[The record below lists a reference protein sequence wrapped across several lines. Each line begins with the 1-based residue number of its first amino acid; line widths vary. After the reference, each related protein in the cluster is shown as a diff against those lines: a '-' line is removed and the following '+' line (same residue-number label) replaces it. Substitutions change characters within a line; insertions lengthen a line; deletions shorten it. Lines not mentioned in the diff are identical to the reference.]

1 MPRFFKNG
9 FENEPAILGA
19 DAAHI
24 AKSLRMKVG
33 EELTVCD
40 TEGFD
45 YRCRISGVSPD
56 RIALEIIEKLPNATE
71 PSVKAVLFLC
81 MLKGDGNDLVI
92 RQAVEM
98 GVSEIYPVV
107 SARCV
112 SRPCDKA
119 AKGKTERWQKI
130 ANEAA
135 GQSGRG
141 ILPEVHEPISFA
153 ECLKTGE
160 KLDNAVIFYEGG
172 GIPVSSVKVKGGES
186 VGLLIGP
193 EGGFDAAEVEKAKQ
207 SGFAVATLGPRILRA
222 VTAPLAAL
230 GAVMLLSGNMD

>member
-81 MLKGDGNDLVI
+81 MLKGD
-92 RQAVEM
+92 
-98 GVSEIYPVV
+98 
-107 SARCV
+107 
-112 SRPCDKA
+112 
-119 AKGKTERWQKI
+119 
-130 ANEAA
+130 
-135 GQSGRG
+135 
-141 ILPEVHEPISFA
+141 
-153 ECLKTGE
+153 
-160 KLDNAVIFYEGG
+160 
-172 GIPVSSVKVKGGES
+172 
-186 VGLLIGP
+186 
-193 EGGFDAAEVEKAKQ
+193 
-207 SGFAVATLGPRILRA
+207 
-222 VTAPLAAL
+222 
-230 GAVMLLSGNMD
+230 

>member
-9 FENEPAILGA
+9 FESEPVINGA
-19 DAAHI
+19 DAQHI
-24 AKSLRMKVG
+24 ARSLRMKAG
-33 EELTVCD
+33 EELIVCD

-45 YRCRISGVSPD
+45 YHCTIESVSPEQ
-56 RIALEIIEKLPNATE
+56 ISLKINQKVASSSEPTVAAT
-71 PSVKAVLFLC
+71 LFLC

-98 GVSEIYPVV
+98 GVNEIYPVI
-107 SARCV
+107 SSRCI
-112 SRPCDKA
+112 SRPDAKS

-141 ILPEVHEPISFA
+141 ILPKVQEVISFDK
-153 ECLKTGE
+153 CLELGSE
-160 KLDNAVIFYEGG
+160 MDSALIFYEGG
-172 GIPVSSVKVKGGES
+172 GKPVSALDLPKSGRI
-186 VGLLIGP
+186 GLLIGP
-193 EGGFDAAEVEKAKQ
+193 EGGFDPQEVEKALQK
-207 SGFAVATLGPRILRA
+207 GFNVATLGPRILRA

-230 GAVMLLSGNMD
+230 GAIMLQTGNMD

>member
-1 MPRFFKNG
+1 MPRFFKKD
-9 FENEPAILGA
+9 FENEPAITGA

-24 AKSLRMKVG
+24 AKSLRMKAG

-40 TEGFD
+40 TCGYDF
-45 YRCRISGVSPD
+45 RCKISAVFPERIS
-56 RIALEIIEKLPNATE
+56 LEITEKLPNATE
-71 PSVKAVLFLC
+71 PTVKAILFLC

-98 GVSEIYPVV
+98 GVSEIYPVE

-112 SRPCDKA
+112 SRPDSKA
-119 AKGKTERWQKI
+119 AKSKTERWQKI

-141 ILPEVHEPISFA
+141 ILPAVHEPISFN
-153 ECLKTGE
+153 ECLKFGAE
-160 KLDNAVIFYEGG
+160 LDTAVIFYEGG
-172 GIPVSSVKVKGGES
+172 GIPVSSLAIKGGQS

-193 EGGFDAAEVEKAKQ
+193 EGGFDEAEVEKAKQ
-207 SGFAVATLGPRILRA
+207 SGFSVATLGPRILRA